1 MNKALHSVAAHV
13 HRYLSELE
21 SLEST
26 VDDIKQRHNEINEK
40 FGLHEDSDSERIVR
54 ALDQVLSQVKAMNT
68 HAKELEKKTGNI
80 LALLF
85 NRIQISN
92 DRQLV
97 ANGVAMQEIMKA
109 TQDEA
114 KVSRRM
120 ADQSQ
125 RLAEEMKKDSVAM
138 KAIAIVTMAFLPG
151 ASFAALLSMPFF
163 DDDKWLGEARRVW
176 VWAILTIIFTALAF
190 WFYLRSRRHDA
201 KKRAESKSDPE
212 KHASDSSQTT
222 TDDVSP
228 AATPP

>member
-1 MNKALHSVAAHV
+1 MDDNSTISDSHSAYTTMNKALHSVAAHV

-138 KAIAIVTMAFLPG
+138 KAVCLLP
-151 ASFAALLSMPFF
+151 ALPMC
-163 DDDKWLGEARRVW
+163 RRC
-176 VWAILTIIFTALAF
+176 
-190 WFYLRSRRHDA
+190 
-201 KKRAESKSDPE
+201 
-212 KHASDSSQTT
+212 
-222 TDDVSP
+222 
-228 AATPP
+228 